1 MNLVIDQGNTICKV
15 AVYDAETLVISALCT
30 RFTESTLRELLERYP
45 SIGYAIYSSVGPYD
59 QEAVTMLRRYLAN
72 VLELGAS
79 VPVPMQVGYDR
90 STLGSDRLAAAVAA
104 YRLAGSGVES
114 LVIDAGTAITYE
126 RVTGDGC
133 YIGGNIAPGLYIR
146 LRAMHEFTSRLPLLD
161 ESQYAMS
168 FGVDTKSA
176 MGAGALVGLI
186 YEMRGYVDSLR
197 QECAGAKVYLT
208 GGDADL
214 LACHLDRT
222 IQVVPDL
229 VPLGLNYILEY
240 NK

>member
-30 RFTESTLRELLERYP
+30 RFTEQTQRELLERYP
-45 SIGYAIYSSVGPYD
+45 SIGYAIYSSVGPHD
-59 QEAVTMLRRYLAN
+59 DEAVEVLRRHLAN
-72 VLELGAS
+72 VLELDSS
-79 VPVPMQVGYDR
+79 VSVPMQVGYDR

-104 YRLAGSGVES
+104 YRLAGVGAES

-126 RVTGDGC
+126 RITGSGH
-133 YIGGNIAPGLYIR
+133 YLGGNIAPGLYIR

-161 ESQYAMS
+161 ESQYAMG
-168 FGVDTKSA
+168 FGSDTKSA
-176 MGAGALVGLI
+176 MGSGALLGLV
-186 YEMRGYVDSLR
+186 YEMRGYIDSLR
-197 QECAGAKVYLT
+197 EEHPTARVYLT
-208 GGDADL
+208 GGDADV
-214 LACHLDRT
+214 LARHLDRT
-222 IQVVPDL
+222 IEIVPDL